1 MIELTQIQNLLFQ
14 TFVSETPPELP
25 LLIRSAMD
33 EAYQEADLLVA
44 NMGLNPHFDPY
55 AVGQNRHQFLNRN
68 LENFLAAA
76 GFEVSVKPTDPVGY
90 YYVEVVYERFS
101 IIFTRGDNEK
111 NPKTTAFRKRY
122 REETVLLD
130 LDSPI
135 PTGHLRLDLTHGPL
149 DEDMGTIGYADLCLV
164 ASNGLMLKFDFLAY
178 TNELMM
184 PSINKTPVEMPPSA
198 NSAPEPVVQVKLPND
213 VITENKEGNELPAE
227 KQG

>member
-1 MIELTQIQNLLFQ
+1 MPELTQIQNLLLQ
-14 TFVSETPPELP
+14 TIVSETPPELH

-90 YYVEVVYERFS
+90 YYVEVVHERFS
-101 IIFTRGDNEK
+101 IISTRGDNKK
-111 NPKTTAFRKRY
+111 NPKTTAFRERY
-122 REETVLLD
+122 REQTVLLD
-130 LDSPI
+130 LDGPI
-135 PTGHLRLDLTHGPL
+135 PTGHLRLDLTHGPS
-149 DEDMGTIGYADLCLV
+149 DDDMGTIGYADLCLV
-164 ASNGLMLKFDFLAY
+164 ASNGWMLKFDFLAY
-178 TNELMM
+178 TNELRM
-184 PSINKTPVEMPPSA
+184 PSINKNPVEMPLSA
-198 NSAPEPVVQVKLPND
+198 NSAPEPVVQVKLPNE
-213 VITENKEGNELPAE
+213 ENKEGNELPAE